1 MKRCWRHNSSA
12 ASSGE
17 IEIIT
22 IKGIGDFG
30 LFRKL
35 LDKGIQSSG
44 SREKPGPITSH
55 LKEA

>member
-17 IEIIT
+17 LETIT

-35 LDKGIQSSG
+35 LDKDIQSSG
-44 SREKPGPITSH
+44 SREKAGPIT
-55 LKEA
+55 